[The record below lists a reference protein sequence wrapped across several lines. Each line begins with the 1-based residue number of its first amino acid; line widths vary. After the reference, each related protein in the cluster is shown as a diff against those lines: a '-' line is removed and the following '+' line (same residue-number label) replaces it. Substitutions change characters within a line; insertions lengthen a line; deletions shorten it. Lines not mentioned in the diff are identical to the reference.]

1 MKIMYTA
8 IAHWFFIVSHWKR
21 KMLEHYN
28 NCYTLRI
35 STRRFF
41 FFITDFPLH
50 LSKIISLKKG
60 MKSTQFFER
69 TLTYA
74 DIYRYWINNLK
85 EKTIAPNIFLLSWMH
100 SQLKHTESTRK
111 QSYADNDVITP
122 FVSLSFRRF
131 VYQVSLFYQSF
142 KL

>member
-1 MKIMYTA
+1 MHIDFLLLA
-8 IAHWFFIVSHWKR
+8 IGNEKCWSIITIVTPYAS
-21 KMLEHYN
+21 
-28 NCYTLRI
+28 LREG
-35 STRRFF
+35 FF
-41 FFITDFPLH
+41 FFITDSPLH
-50 LSKIISLKKG
+50 LSKIISLKKW

-74 DIYRYWINNLK
+74 DIYRYLINNLK
-85 EKTIAPNIFLLSWMH
+85 EKTIAPNILLLSWMH

>member
-1 MKIMYTA
+1 MHIDFLLLA
-8 IAHWFFIVSHWKR
+8 IGNEKCWSIITIVTPYAS
-21 KMLEHYN
+21 
-28 NCYTLRI
+28 LREG
-35 STRRFF
+35 FF
-41 FFITDFPLH
+41 FFITDSPLH
-50 LSKIISLKKG
+50 LSKIISLKKW

-85 EKTIAPNIFLLSWMH
+85 EKTIAPNILLLSWMH

-111 QSYADNDVITP
+111 QSYADNDAITP

-131 VYQVSLFYQSF
+131 VYQVSLFLSII
-142 KL
+142 

>member
-1 MKIMYTA
+1 MHIDFLLLA
-8 IAHWFFIVSHWKR
+8 IGNEKCWSIITIITPLAS
-21 KMLEHYN
+21 
-28 NCYTLRI
+28 LREG
-35 STRRFF
+35 FF
-41 FFITDFPLH
+41 FSDSPLH
-50 LSKIISLKKG
+50 LSKIISLKKW

-74 DIYRYWINNLK
+74 DIYRYLINNLK
-85 EKTIAPNIFLLSWMH
+85 EKTIASNILLLSWMH

>member
-1 MKIMYTA
+1 MHIDFLLLA
-8 IAHWFFIVSHWKR
+8 IGNEKCWSIITIVTPYAS
-21 KMLEHYN
+21 
-28 NCYTLRI
+28 LREG
-35 STRRFF
+35 FF
-41 FFITDFPLH
+41 FFTTDSPLH
-50 LSKIISLKKG
+50 LSKIISLKKW

-85 EKTIAPNIFLLSWMH
+85 EKTIAPNILLLSWMH

-111 QSYADNDVITP
+111 QSYADNDAITP

-131 VYQVSLFYQSF
+131 VYQVSLFLSII
-142 KL
+142 

>member
-1 MKIMYTA
+1 MHIDFLLLA
-8 IAHWFFIVSHWKR
+8 IGNEKCWSIITIVTPYAS
-21 KMLEHYN
+21 
-28 NCYTLRI
+28 LREG
-35 STRRFF
+35 FF
-41 FFITDFPLH
+41 FFITDSPLH
-50 LSKIISLKKG
+50 LSKIISLKKW

-85 EKTIAPNIFLLSWMH
+85 EKTIAPNILLLSWMH

-131 VYQVSLFYQSF
+131 VYQVSLFLSII
-142 KL
+142 

>member
-1 MKIMYTA
+1 MHIDFLLLA
-8 IAHWFFIVSHWKR
+8 IGNEKCWSNITIVTPYAS
-21 KMLEHYN
+21 
-28 NCYTLRI
+28 LREG
-35 STRRFF
+35 FF
-41 FFITDFPLH
+41 FFITDSPLH
-50 LSKIISLKKG
+50 LSKIISLKKW

-85 EKTIAPNIFLLSWMH
+85 EKTIAPNILLLSWMH

-131 VYQVSLFYQSF
+131 VYQVSLFLSII
-142 KL
+142 

>member
-1 MKIMYTA
+1 MHIDFLLLA
-8 IAHWFFIVSHWKR
+8 IGNEKCWSIITIITPLAS
-21 KMLEHYN
+21 
-28 NCYTLRI
+28 LREG
-35 STRRFF
+35 FF
-41 FFITDFPLH
+41 FFSDSPLH
-50 LSKIISLKKG
+50 LSKIISLKKW

-74 DIYRYWINNLK
+74 DIYRYLINNLK
-85 EKTIAPNIFLLSWMH
+85 EKTIASNILLLSWMH

>member
-1 MKIMYTA
+1 MHIDFLLLA
-8 IAHWFFIVSHWKR
+8 IGNEKCWSIITIVTPYAS
-21 KMLEHYN
+21 LQEGF
-28 NCYTLRI
+28 
-35 STRRFF
+35 FF
-41 FFITDFPLH
+41 FFITDSPLH
-50 LSKIISLKKG
+50 LSKIISLKKW

-85 EKTIAPNIFLLSWMH
+85 EKTIAPNILLLSWMH

-131 VYQVSLFYQSF
+131 VYQVSLFLSII
-142 KL
+142 

>member
-1 MKIMYTA
+1 MHIDFLLLA
-8 IAHWFFIVSHWKR
+8 IGNEKCWSIITIITPLAS
-21 KMLEHYN
+21 
-28 NCYTLRI
+28 LREGF
-35 STRRFF
+35 FF
-41 FFITDFPLH
+41 FFITDSH
-50 LSKIISLKKG
+50 LSKIISLKKW

-74 DIYRYWINNLK
+74 DIYRYLINNLK
-85 EKTIAPNIFLLSWMH
+85 EKTIASNILLLSWMH

>member
-1 MKIMYTA
+1 MHIDFLLLA
-8 IAHWFFIVSHWKR
+8 IGNEKCWSIITIVTPYAS
-21 KMLEHYN
+21 
-28 NCYTLRI
+28 LREGF
-35 STRRFF
+35 FF
-41 FFITDFPLH
+41 FFITDSPLH
-50 LSKIISLKKG
+50 LSKIISLKKW

-85 EKTIAPNIFLLSWMH
+85 EKTIAPNILLLSWMH

-131 VYQVSLFYQSF
+131 VYQVSLFLSII
-142 KL
+142 

>member
-1 MKIMYTA
+1 MHIDFLLLA
-8 IAHWFFIVSHWKR
+8 IGNEKCWNIITIVTPYAS
-21 KMLEHYN
+21 
-28 NCYTLRI
+28 LREG
-35 STRRFF
+35 FF

-50 LSKIISLKKG
+50 LSKIISLKKW

-85 EKTIAPNIFLLSWMH
+85 EKTIAPNILLLSWMH

-131 VYQVSLFYQSF
+131 VYQVSLFLSII
-142 KL
+142 

>member
-1 MKIMYTA
+1 MHIDFLLLA
-8 IAHWFFIVSHWKR
+8 IGNEKCWSIITIVTPYAS
-21 KMLEHYN
+21 
-28 NCYTLRI
+28 LREG
-35 STRRFF
+35 F
-41 FFITDFPLH
+41 FFITDSPLH
-50 LSKIISLKKG
+50 LSKIISLKKW

-85 EKTIAPNIFLLSWMH
+85 EKTIAPNILLLSWMH

-131 VYQVSLFYQSF
+131 VYQVSLFLSII
-142 KL
+142 

>member
-1 MKIMYTA
+1 MHIDFLLLA
-8 IAHWFFIVSHWKR
+8 IGNEKCWSIITIVTPYAS
-21 KMLEHYN
+21 
-28 NCYTLRI
+28 LREG
-35 STRRFF
+35 FF
-41 FFITDFPLH
+41 FFITDFLLH
-50 LSKIISLKKG
+50 LSKIISLKKW

-85 EKTIAPNIFLLSWMH
+85 EKTIAPNILLLSWMH

-131 VYQVSLFYQSF
+131 VYQVSLFLSII
-142 KL
+142 